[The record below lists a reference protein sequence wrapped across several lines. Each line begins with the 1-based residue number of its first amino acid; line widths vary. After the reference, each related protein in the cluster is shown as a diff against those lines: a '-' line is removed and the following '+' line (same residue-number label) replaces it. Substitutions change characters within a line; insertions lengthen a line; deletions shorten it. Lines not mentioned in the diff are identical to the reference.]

1 MLPDLLAGSIESNE
15 SSCIVLSLWSI
26 IAVVDSR
33 QLEYF
38 VAVAEEL
45 SFTRAAQRLFT
56 VQSTVSAA
64 IRALEADLKTTLFD
78 RSTRRVT
85 LSDAGQALLPEA
97 KAALEAIDRARAVVE
112 EASTGL
118 RGSVRIGTMT
128 RLGLVDLA
136 ELLGAFYQ
144 RYPLVEVQLTT
155 SPTGSS
161 GLADDVRHG
170 RLDVALVGLN
180 RADLPGLETR
190 ELATVPFVVL
200 VPSNHRLAGRG
211 AIRLADLAGERFV
224 DMLRGFGNRTTVDR
238 AFDNAGLPRRV
249 QVEVPDLTTVPDY
262 VRAGL
267 GVAVIPELD
276 QDEVAGV
283 TRLRITDVDLSWTLS
298 AVTLSG
304 RRPSRAVT
312 ALLDLMTAAIHPGS
326 TYL

>member
-1 MLPDLLAGSIESNE
+1 M
-15 SSCIVLSLWSI
+15 
-26 IAVVDSR
+26 DSR

-64 IRALEADLKTTLFD
+64 IRALETDLKTTLFD

-85 LSDAGQALLPEA
+85 LSDAGEALLPEA
-97 KAALEAIDRARAVVE
+97 KAALEALDRARAVVE

-128 RLGLVDLA
+128 RVGLVDLA
-136 ELLGAFYQ
+136 SLLGAFYE
-144 RYPLVEVQLTT
+144 RYPLVEVQVTT

-170 RLDVALVGLN
+170 RLDVALVGLS
-180 RADLPGLETR
+180 RTDMAGLEPR

-200 VPSNHRLAGRG
+200 VPSSHRLARAGEV
-211 AIRLADLAGERFV
+211 RLAELAGERFV
-224 DMLRGFGNRTTVDR
+224 DMLRGFGNRTSVDR
-238 AFDNAGLPRRV
+238 AFDLEGLPRRV
-249 QVEVPDLTTVPDY
+249 QVEVPDLTTVPEY

-267 GVAVIPELD
+267 GVAVVPELD
-276 QDEVAGV
+276 DEETPGV
-283 TRLRITDVDLSWTLS
+283 TRLRLVDSELTWTLS
-298 AVTLSG
+298 AITLSG
-304 RRPSRAVT
+304 KRPSRAVT
-312 ALLDLMTAAIHPGS
+312 ALLDLMTASLG
-326 TYL
+326 

>member
-1 MLPDLLAGSIESNE
+1 M
-15 SSCIVLSLWSI
+15 
-26 IAVVDSR
+26 DSR

-64 IRALEADLKTTLFD
+64 IRALETDLKTTLFD
-78 RSTRRVT
+78 RSTRRVK
-85 LSDAGQALLPEA
+85 LSDTGEALLPEA
-97 KAALEAIDRARAVVE
+97 KAALDALDRARAVVE

-136 ELLGAFYQ
+136 SLLGSFYQ
-144 RYPLVEVQLTT
+144 RYPLVDVQVTT

-170 RLDVALVGLN
+170 RLDVALVGLSQPE
-180 RADLPGLETR
+180 LTGLESR
-190 ELATVPFVVL
+190 ELATVRFAVL
-200 VPSNHRLAGRG
+200 VPSSHRLAG
-211 AIRLADLAGERFV
+211 ATEVRLTDLAGERFV
-224 DMLRGFGNRTTVDR
+224 DMLRGFGNRTAVDR
-238 AFDNAGLPRRV
+238 AFDLAGLPRRV

-267 GVAVIPELD
+267 GVAVVPEMELN
-276 QDEVAGV
+276 ETPGVA
-283 TRLRITDVDLSWTLS
+283 RLRLVDADLSWTLS
-298 AVTLSG
+298 VITVSG
-304 RRPSRAVT
+304 KRPSRAVT
-312 ALLDLMTAAIHPGS
+312 ALLDLLIHHQRDVFFE
-326 TYL
+326 

>member
-1 MLPDLLAGSIESNE
+1 
-15 SSCIVLSLWSI
+15 
-26 IAVVDSR
+26 VDSR

-64 IRALEADLKTTLFD
+64 VRALETDLKTTLFD

-118 RGSVRIGTMT
+118 RGNVRIGTMT
-128 RLGLVDLA
+128 KLGLVDLA

-144 RYPLVEVQLTT
+144 RYPLVEVQVTT

-180 RADLPGLETR
+180 RGDMPGLEPR

-312 ALLDLMTAAIHPGS
+312 ALLDLMTAAIHPDS

>member
-1 MLPDLLAGSIESNE
+1 MDT
-15 SSCIVLSLWSI
+15 
-26 IAVVDSR
+26 R

-64 IRALEADLKTTLFD
+64 VRALETDLKTTLFD

-85 LSDAGQALLPEA
+85 LTSAGAALLPEA
-97 KAALEAIDRARAVVE
+97 KAALEALDRARSVVE

-118 RGSVRIGTMT
+118 RGSIRIGTMT

-144 RYPLVEVQLTT
+144 RYPLVEVQVTT

-161 GLADDVRHG
+161 GLAEDVRHG
-170 RLDVALVGLN
+170 RLDVAFVGLG
-180 RADLPGLETR
+180 RADLTGLEVR

-200 VPSNHRLAGRG
+200 LPSTHRLASQQ
-211 AIRLADLAGERFV
+211 AVTLEDLAGERFV
-224 DMLRGFGNRTTVDR
+224 DMLRGFGNRTTMDR
-238 AFDNAGLPRRV
+238 AFELAGLRRRV

-267 GVAVIPELD
+267 GVAVVPALD
-276 QDEVAGV
+276 LQDVVGV
-283 TRLRITDVDLSWTLS
+283 TELPLTGADLSWTLS
-298 AVTLSG
+298 AITLG
-304 RRPSRAVT
+304 GKRPSRAVT
-312 ALLDLMTAAIHPGS
+312 ALLDLMTDAIRPEGTS
-326 TYL
+326 F

>member
-1 MLPDLLAGSIESNE
+1 M
-15 SSCIVLSLWSI
+15 
-26 IAVVDSR
+26 DSR

-118 RGSVRIGTMT
+118 RGNVRIGTMT

-144 RYPLVEVQLTT
+144 RYPLVEVQVTT

-276 QDEVAGV
+276 QDEAAGV
-283 TRLRITDVDLSWTLS
+283 TRLRITDTDLSWTLS
-298 AVTLSG
+298 AVTPSG

>member
-1 MLPDLLAGSIESNE
+1 MT
-15 SSCIVLSLWSI
+15 I
-26 IAVVDSR
+26 IGVVDSR

-64 IRALEADLKTTLFD
+64 IRALETDLKTTLFD

-85 LSDAGQALLPEA
+85 LSDTGEALLPEA
-97 KAALEAIDRARAVVE
+97 KAALEALDRARAVVE

-128 RLGLVDLA
+128 RLELVDLA
-136 ELLGAFYQ
+136 SLLGAFYQ
-144 RYPLVEVQLTT
+144 RYPLVDVQVTT
-155 SPTGSS
+155 SPTGSA

-170 RLDVALVGLN
+170 RLDVAMVGLG
-180 RADLPGLETR
+180 AAEMTGLEPR
-190 ELATVPFVVL
+190 QLATVQFVVL
-200 VPSNHRLAGRG
+200 VPSSHRLAGAG
-211 AIRLADLAGERFV
+211 EVRLTDLAGERFV

-238 AFDNAGLPRRV
+238 AFDAAGLPRRV

-267 GVAVIPELD
+267 GVAVVPEMDLA
-276 QDEVAGV
+276 ETAGV
-283 TRLRITDVDLSWTLS
+283 TRLRLVDTELSWTLS
-298 AVTLSG
+298 AITASG
-304 RRPSRAVT
+304 KRPSRAVA
-312 ALLDLMTAAIHPGS
+312 ALLALLIHHQRDVPS
-326 TYL
+326 M

>member
-1 MLPDLLAGSIESNE
+1 M
-15 SSCIVLSLWSI
+15 
-26 IAVVDSR
+26 DSR

-64 IRALEADLKTTLFD
+64 VRALETDLKTTLFD

-118 RGSVRIGTMT
+118 RGNVRIGTMT
-128 RLGLVDLA
+128 KLGLVDLA

-144 RYPLVEVQLTT
+144 RYPLVEVQVTT

-180 RADLPGLETR
+180 RGDMPGLEPR

-276 QDEVAGV
+276 QDEAAGV

>member
-1 MLPDLLAGSIESNE
+1 
-15 SSCIVLSLWSI
+15 
-26 IAVVDSR
+26 VDSR

-56 VQSTVSAA
+56 VQSTVSAGV
-64 IRALEADLKTTLFD
+64 RALETDLKTTLFD

-85 LSDAGQALLPEA
+85 LSTAGEALLPEA

-128 RLGLVDLA
+128 RLGLVDLP
-136 ELLGAFYQ
+136 ELLSAFYQ
-144 RYPLVEVQLTT
+144 RYPLVEVQVTT

-170 RLDVALVGLN
+170 RLDVALVGL
-180 RADLPGLETR
+180 AASDLNGFEVR
-190 ELATVPFVVL
+190 QLATVPFVVL
-200 VPSNHRLAGRG
+200 VPSAHPMAESSEIKLT
-211 AIRLADLAGERFV
+211 DLSGERFV

-238 AFDNAGLPRRV
+238 AFDNAGRPRRV
-249 QVEVPDLTTVPDY
+249 HVEVPDLTTVPDY

-267 GVAVIPELD
+267 GVAVVPELD
-276 QDEVAGV
+276 HDVIPGV
-283 TRLRITDVDLSWTLS
+283 TRLRIHGADLTWTLS
-298 AVTLSG
+298 AITLSG
-304 RRPSRAVT
+304 KRPSRAVT
-312 ALLDLMTAAIHPGS
+312 ALLDLLADSIRPGEAHF
-326 TYL
+326 

>member
-1 MLPDLLAGSIESNE
+1 M
-15 SSCIVLSLWSI
+15 
-26 IAVVDSR
+26 DSR

-45 SFTRAAQRLFT
+45 SFTRAAHRLFT

>member
-1 MLPDLLAGSIESNE
+1 MHLSSLA
-15 SSCIVLSLWSI
+15 I
-26 IAVVDSR
+26 IAAMDSR

-64 IRALEADLKTTLFD
+64 VRTLETDLKTTLFD
-78 RSTRRVT
+78 RSTRQVS
-85 LSDAGQALLPEA
+85 LSAAGEALLPEA
-97 KAALEAIDRARAVVE
+97 KAALEALDRARAVVE

-118 RGSVRIGTMT
+118 RGSIRIGTMT
-128 RLGLVDLA
+128 RIGMVDLP

-144 RYPLVEVQLTT
+144 RYPLVEVQVTT

-170 RLDVALVGLN
+170 RLDVSLIGLS
-180 RADLPGLETR
+180 AAELTGFEVR
-190 ELATVPFVVL
+190 ELASVPFVVL
-200 VPSNHRLAGRG
+200 VPAAHP
-211 AIRLADLAGERFV
+211 LADRNGVELRELSGERFV

-238 AFDNAGLPRRV
+238 AFDNAGISRRV
-249 QVEVPDLTTVPDY
+249 QVEVPDLTTVPEY

-267 GVAVIPELD
+267 GVAVVPAI
-276 QDEVAGV
+276 EVGEQPGV
-283 TRLRITDVDLSWTLS
+283 ARLRLTDVDLTWTLS

-304 RRPSRAVT
+304 KRPSRAVT
-312 ALLDLMTAAIHPGS
+312 ALLDLMLDSIRPGAVLLEPS
-326 TYL
+326 RPTQMDCQSGCSL

>member
-1 MLPDLLAGSIESNE
+1 MDT
-15 SSCIVLSLWSI
+15 
-26 IAVVDSR
+26 R

-64 IRALEADLKTTLFD
+64 VRALETDLKTTLFD

-85 LSDAGQALLPEA
+85 LTSAGAALLPEA
-97 KAALEAIDRARAVVE
+97 KAALEALDRARSVVE

-118 RGSVRIGTMT
+118 RGSIRIGTMT

-144 RYPLVEVQLTT
+144 RYPLVEVQVTT

-170 RLDVALVGLN
+170 RLDVAFVGLG
-180 RADLPGLETR
+180 RADLTGLEVR

-200 VPSNHRLAGRG
+200 LPSTHRLASQQ
-211 AIRLADLAGERFV
+211 AVTLEDLAGERFV
-224 DMLRGFGNRTTVDR
+224 DMLRGFGNRTTMDR
-238 AFDNAGLPRRV
+238 AFELAGLRRRV

-267 GVAVIPELD
+267 GVAVVPALD
-276 QDEVAGV
+276 LQDVAGV
-283 TRLRITDVDLSWTLS
+283 TELPLTGADLSWTLS
-298 AVTLSG
+298 AITLG
-304 RRPSRAVT
+304 GKRPSRAVT
-312 ALLDLMTAAIHPGS
+312 ALLDLMTDAIRPES
-326 TYL
+326 TSF

>member
-1 MLPDLLAGSIESNE
+1 
-15 SSCIVLSLWSI
+15 
-26 IAVVDSR
+26 VDSR

-45 SFTRAAQRLFT
+45 SFTRAARRLFT
-56 VQSTVSAA
+56 VQSSVSAA
-64 IRALEADLKTTLFD
+64 IRALETDLKTTLFD

-97 KAALEAIDRARAVVE
+97 KAALEALDRARAVVE

-118 RGSVRIGTMT
+118 RGSVRIGTLT

-136 ELLGAFYQ
+136 SLLGAFYK
-144 RYPLVEVQLTT
+144 RYPLVDVQVTT

-170 RLDVALVGLN
+170 RLDVALVGLS
-180 RADLPGLETR
+180 RQDLAGLEPR

-200 VPSNHRLAGRG
+200 VPTSHRLAKAGE
-211 AIRLADLAGERFV
+211 ARLSDLAGERFV
-224 DMLRGFGNRTTVDR
+224 DMLRGFGNRTSVDR
-238 AFDNAGLPRRV
+238 AFDLEGVPRRV

-267 GVAVIPELD
+267 GVAVVPDLD
-276 QDEVAGV
+276 QRGTRGVVRLPLAGSG
-283 TRLRITDVDLSWTLS
+283 LSWTLS
-298 AVTLSG
+298 AITLSG
-304 RRPSRAVT
+304 KRPSRAVT
-312 ALLDLMTAAIHPGS
+312 ALLDLMADSLRPGDP
-326 TYL
+326 TF

>member
-1 MLPDLLAGSIESNE
+1 M
-15 SSCIVLSLWSI
+15 
-26 IAVVDSR
+26 DSR

-64 IRALEADLKTTLFD
+64 IRALETDLKTTLFD

-85 LSDAGQALLPEA
+85 LSDTGEALLPEA
-97 KAALEAIDRARAVVE
+97 KAALEALDRARAVVE

-136 ELLGAFYQ
+136 SLLGAFYQ
-144 RYPLVEVQLTT
+144 RYPLVDVQVTT

-170 RLDVALVGLN
+170 RLDVALVGLS
-180 RADLPGLETR
+180 AAELTGLEPR
-190 ELATVPFVVL
+190 ELATVRFVVL
-200 VPSNHRLAGRG
+200 LPSSHRLAGVSEV
-211 AIRLADLAGERFV
+211 RLAELAGERFV
-224 DMLRGFGNRTTVDR
+224 DMLRGFGNRTAVDR
-238 AFDNAGLPRRV
+238 AFDQAGIPRRV

-267 GVAVIPELD
+267 GVAVVPEMDLE
-276 QDEVAGV
+276 EVPGV
-283 TRLRITDVDLSWTLS
+283 VRLPLADSELAWTLS
-298 AVTLSG
+298 AITLSG
-304 RRPSRAVT
+304 KRPSRAVT
-312 ALLDLMTAAIHPGS
+312 ALLDLMAAS
-326 TYL
+326 VRT

>member
-1 MLPDLLAGSIESNE
+1 VA
-15 SSCIVLSLWSI
+15 I
-26 IAVVDSR
+26 ITRVDSR

-64 IRALEADLKTTLFD
+64 IRALETDLKTTLFD

-85 LSDAGQALLPEA
+85 LSDAGEALLPEA
-97 KAALEAIDRARAVVE
+97 KAALEALDRARAVVE

-118 RGSVRIGTMT
+118 RGNVRIGTMT

-144 RYPLVEVQLTT
+144 RYPLVEVQVTT

-170 RLDVALVGLN
+170 RLDVALVGLSQ
-180 RADLPGLETR
+180 AEMTGLEPR
-190 ELATVPFVVL
+190 ELATVSFVVL
-200 VPSNHRLAGRG
+200 VPSSHRLASAGEV
-211 AIRLADLAGERFV
+211 RLADLAGERFV
-224 DMLRGFGNRTTVDR
+224 DMLPGFGNRTAVDR
-238 AFDNAGLPRRV
+238 AFDIAGIPRRV
-249 QVEVPDLTTVPDY
+249 QVEVPDLTTVPEY

-267 GVAVIPELD
+267 GVAVVPELD
-276 QDEVAGV
+276 QKQVRGV
-283 TRLRITDVDLSWTLS
+283 TRLRIADVDLTWTLS
-298 AVTLSG
+298 TITMSG
-304 RRPSRAVT
+304 KRPSRAVT
-312 ALLDLMTAAIHPGS
+312 ALLDLMTASIRPGS
-326 TYL
+326 YVWPTY

>member
-1 MLPDLLAGSIESNE
+1 M
-15 SSCIVLSLWSI
+15 
-26 IAVVDSR
+26 DSR

-64 IRALEADLKTTLFD
+64 VRALETDLKATLFD

-118 RGSVRIGTMT
+118 RGNVRIGTMT
-128 RLGLVDLA
+128 KLGLVDLA

-144 RYPLVEVQLTT
+144 RYPLVEVQVTT

-180 RADLPGLETR
+180 RGDMPGLEPR

-238 AFDNAGLPRRV
+238 AFDTAGLPRRV

-276 QDEVAGV
+276 QDDAAGV
-283 TRLRITDVDLSWTLS
+283 TRLRLTDVDLSWTLS

-312 ALLDLMTAAIHPGS
+312 ALLDLMTAAIHPGG